1 MTAMERIKA
10 RVNELF
16 LKGDEIHVSITLS
29 HPRIHL
35 DDATC
40 VIKGVYPHIF
50 MIEQVGV
57 ERPSNYSL
65 QYTDL
70 LTDCVK
76 IKEL

>member
-16 LKGDEIHVSITLS
+16 LEGNEIHVSIILS

-35 DDATC
+35 ENAVC

-50 MIEQVGV
+50 MIEQIDL
-57 ERPSNYSL
+57 ERPVSYSL

-70 LTDCVK
+70 LTECVK